1 MAFIPLPFQMV
12 FAAGAA
18 ILFRVNLP
26 LSVCLVWI
34 TNPVTIP
41 PILLFAYMLGNWIVG
56 DSTVV
61 QPLEFSIEWLRNGG
75 IGSIWRPLVV
85 GCLILSVVSS
95 ALGYS
100 LILWIWRWQA
110 IEKWKNRRRH
120 KAHPD

>member
-1 MAFIPLPFQMV
+1 MV

-41 PILLFAYMLGNWIVG
+41 PILLFAYILGSWVVG
-56 DSTVV
+56 DPAAV
-61 QPLEFSIEWLRNGG
+61 QPVEFSIEWLQSGG
-75 IGSIWRPLVV
+75 MGSIWLPLIV
-85 GCLILSVVSS
+85 GCIILSAVSS

-120 KAHPD
+120 KAHPKPPASPPQ